1 MDLLLFTIT
10 FNCPFTGLKHI
21 VNNMDIITPCL
32 NYLQFFYVN
41 DVTFK
46 AVMVHFYAELH
57 KLNTRVK
64 HTQNAINK

>member
-10 FNCPFTGLKHI
+10 FNCPFKGLKHI

-32 NYLQFFYVN
+32 YYLQFCYVN
-41 DVTFK
+41 YVTFK
-46 AVMVHFYAELH
+46 AIMLHFCKEQH